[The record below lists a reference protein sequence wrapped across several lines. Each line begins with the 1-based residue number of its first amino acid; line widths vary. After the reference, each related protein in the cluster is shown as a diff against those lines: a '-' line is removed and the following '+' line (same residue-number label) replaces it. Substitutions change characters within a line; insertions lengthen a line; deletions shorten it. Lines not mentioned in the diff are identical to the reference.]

1 MAACLLSLALVTF
14 RPQALLQLDNAQ
26 EARNHISCVL
36 TQAPRAWSPHQKKQN
51 APHFRK
57 VQAAHLVMLVAA
69 AGEKIEAQASLLAP
83 RCLPRALPP

>member
-1 MAACLLSLALVTF
+1 MAAYLLSLALVTF

-36 TQAPRAWSPHQKKQN
+36 TQAPGAWSPHQKKQN
-51 APHFRK
+51 APHSRK

-83 RCLPRALPP
+83 RRLPRALPP